1 MKKDRKLQKL
11 VNRLVEMSFD
21 MHGRVIEENVRRFTR
36 TLRLLPSSQAALALS
51 GYLEGL
57 KRNIKQTTLEIETT
71 LPLSLAQVKKVAS
84 LLRTKHQV
92 TDIKNS
98 VDPNILGGMRI
109 RIGDMVYD
117 DTITRKIAQV
127 REAIES

>member
-11 VNRLVEMSFD
+11 VNKLVEMSFD
-21 MHGRVIEENVRRFTR
+21 MHGRVIEENVKRFTK
-36 TLRLLPSSQAALALS
+36 TLSLLPSAQAVLALS

-71 LPLSLAQVKKVAS
+71 MPLSPAQVKKVAS
-84 LLRTKHQV
+84 LLRTRHPV
-92 TDIKNS
+92 TDVKNL
-98 VDPNILGGMRI
+98 VDPSILGGMRI
-109 RIGDMVYD
+109 KIGDMVYD